1 MKFFDK
7 YYFANLQAGA
17 AIYGM
22 KVDEDF
28 IHNGIESQPFMLI
41 LLYICPICFLSCY
54 EYCSFS

>member
-7 YYFANLQAGA
+7 CYFANLQAGA

-28 IHNGIESQPFMLI
+28 IHYGIENQPFYAYSSLYLPN
-41 LLYICPICFLSCY
+41 LLSLRF
-54 EYCSFS
+54 